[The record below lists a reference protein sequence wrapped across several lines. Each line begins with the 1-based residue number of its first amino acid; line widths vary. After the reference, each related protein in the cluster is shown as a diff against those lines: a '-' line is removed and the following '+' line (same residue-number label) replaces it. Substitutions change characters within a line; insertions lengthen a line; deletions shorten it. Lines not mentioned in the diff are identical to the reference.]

1 MKFRSLFESRT
12 ENLGVRIRPTDFKK
26 IMERGEKKFHFKW
39 LPDNNFVLSLNFS
52 FGSNLIFDVNYPNTK
67 SDIIFYGKFTEIGE
81 SKTEIKLW
89 TRSKY
94 FLAILLIVLPVLII
108 AFQIIMKLEFPIFLI
123 ALIFFP
129 LTIMVFLNLIKG
141 EENRLLEIFK
151 EYLNNEIITHYSNIE
166 NNA

>member
-12 ENLGVRIRPTDFKK
+12 ENLGVTIRPTDFKK
-26 IMERGEKKFHFKW
+26 IMDRGERKFHFKW
-39 LPDNNFVLSLNFS
+39 LTDNNFVISLNFS

-67 SDIIFYGKFTEIGE
+67 SDIIFYGKLTEIGE
-81 SKTEIKLW
+81 SKTEIKLR

-94 FLAILLIVLPVLII
+94 FLAILLIVLPMLII

-151 EYLNNEIITHYSNIE
+151 EYLNNEIITHYNTI
-166 NNA
+166 